1 MTTYP
6 ISKYGISSIYE
17 ISKLTNR
24 EIIIEDIPVIDKDVA
39 KFMSKEFLISN
50 PTASASNTNLI
61 LVTKELA
68 STVIEELNKNKFE
81 PKIIGKIGKTGTK
94 ELILRIKIK

>member
-1 MTTYP
+1 
-6 ISKYGISSIYE
+6 
-17 ISKLTNR
+17 
-24 EIIIEDIPVIDKDVA
+24 
-39 KFMSKEFLISN
+39 MSKEFLISN

-81 PKIIGKIGKTGTK
+81 PKIIGKIGKAGTK
-94 ELILRIKIK
+94 RINFKNKRE